1 MKLGISL
8 KAANLATLPGPSRP
22 GGIIVPLVLE
32 RMPSTEGRGSP
43 SESCALELELEYFKT
58 NKGRLKVG
66 DYVYLDPEGTQPLSK
81 PAVYG
86 IDGGEYFQNN
96 SKGYVLSVAACPQP
110 IAKFASTTISRE
122 SRLEACATIYEE
134 TSFYKE
140 GEGLVARGNKIYV
153 DEEAQKLAE
162 EGYYKQI
169 FKEESFW
176 YEVKRFGVVGD
187 VDKCEGPDSF

>member
-1 MKLGISL
+1 MKFGISL

-22 GGIIVPLVLE
+22 GGVIVPLVLE
-32 RMPSTEGRGSP
+32 RILSTEGRETP
-43 SESCALELELEYFKT
+43 SEYFKT
-58 NKGRLKVG
+58 NKGRLKKG

-96 SKGYVLSVAACPQP
+96 SKGYVLAVNACPQP
-110 IAKFASTTISRE
+110 IAKFASTTITQDNRF
-122 SRLEACATIYEE
+122 EACATAYQE
-134 TSFYKE
+134 TSFFKE
-140 GEGLVARGNKIYV
+140 GKSLVARGNKIYV
-153 DEEAQKLAE
+153 DELGTKTVE

-169 FKEESFW
+169 FEGKPFW

-187 VDKCEGPDSF
+187 VDAC

>member
-1 MKLGISL
+1 MKFGISL

-32 RMPSTEGRGSP
+32 RILSTEGRETQ

-58 NKGRLKVG
+58 NKGRLKAG

-81 PAVYG
+81 QAVYG

-96 SKGYVLSVAACPQP
+96 SKGYVISVGACPQP
-110 IAKFASTTISRE
+110 IAKFESTTATRE
-122 SRLEACATIYEE
+122 NRFEACATAFEG
-134 TSFYKE
+134 TFFFKE
-140 GEGLVARGNKIYV
+140 GTDVVTRGNKIYV
-153 DEEAQKLAE
+153 DELGTKTAE

-169 FKEESFW
+169 FEGKPFW

-187 VDKCEGPDSF
+187 VDAC